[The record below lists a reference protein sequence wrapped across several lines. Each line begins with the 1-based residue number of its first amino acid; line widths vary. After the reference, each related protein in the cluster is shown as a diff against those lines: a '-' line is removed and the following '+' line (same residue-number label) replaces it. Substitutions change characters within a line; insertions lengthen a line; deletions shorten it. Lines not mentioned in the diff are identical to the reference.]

1 MTDVTIDRLVLDLP
15 GLSEGAARALA
26 LGVAEGL
33 AGARIDGDFETLTVT
48 VDPKTGAASPTSL
61 SAHIVQTLLQRI
73 G

>member
-1 MTDVTIDRLVLDLP
+1 MTDVTIDRLVLELP
-15 GLSEGAARALA
+15 GMTAEAARALA

-33 AGARIDGDFETLTVT
+33 AGASISGDFDTFTIS
-48 VDPKTGAASPTSL
+48 VDPAAAKTPAGL